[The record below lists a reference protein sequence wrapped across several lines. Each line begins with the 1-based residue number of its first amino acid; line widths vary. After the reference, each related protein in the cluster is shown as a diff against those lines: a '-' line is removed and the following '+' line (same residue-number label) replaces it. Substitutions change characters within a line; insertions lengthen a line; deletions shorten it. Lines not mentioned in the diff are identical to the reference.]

1 MSDDLSLMLAYCSV
15 MDNVDKDLIALL
27 RRNSR
32 ESIANLA
39 ASLGVS
45 RATVRTRMEKLTS
58 TGVITGFTLRL
69 SEDELPFPVRGI
81 TLVKIAG
88 HRTKRITAQL
98 EKIIAIRDIHSTNG
112 KWDLIVELATETLA
126 DFDAAL
132 AAMRDIDGI
141 SESETNL
148 LLATRHNVSR

>member
-1 MSDDLSLMLAYCSV
+1 
-15 MDNVDKDLIALL
+15 MDSTDKDLVAIL

-39 ASLGVS
+39 AKLGIS
-45 RATVRTRMEKLTS
+45 RATVRSRMEKLITS
-58 TGVITGFTLRL
+58 GVIAGFTLRL
-69 SEDELPFPVRGI
+69 REDELPFPVRGI

-98 EKIIAIRDIHSTNG
+98 EKITAIRDIHSTNG

-132 AAMRDIDGI
+132 AAMREIDGI

>member
-1 MSDDLSLMLAYCSV
+1 
-15 MDNVDKDLIALL
+15 MDSTDKDLVAIL

-39 ASLGVS
+39 AKLGIS
-45 RATVRTRMEKLTS
+45 RATVRSRMEKLITS
-58 TGVITGFTLRL
+58 GVIAGFTLRL
-69 SEDELPFPVRGI
+69 REDELPFPVRGI

-98 EKIIAIRDIHSTNG
+98 EKSTAIRDIHSTNG

-132 AAMRDIDGI
+132 AAMREIDGI

>member
-1 MSDDLSLMLAYCSV
+1 